1 MTTVRLVAAATVWVR
16 PGERPPPRAERRIA
30 FPDRGWSIGR
40 PPAPAGPSGP
50 SGRYGH
56 GDHGAS
62 PSGGGCGAGR

>member
-16 PGERPPPRAERRIA
+16 PGERPPPRAKRRIA
-30 FPDRGWSIGR
+30 FLDGGRPIGR
-40 PPAPAGPSGP
+40 APAPAGPSG
-50 SGRYGH
+50 RNGH